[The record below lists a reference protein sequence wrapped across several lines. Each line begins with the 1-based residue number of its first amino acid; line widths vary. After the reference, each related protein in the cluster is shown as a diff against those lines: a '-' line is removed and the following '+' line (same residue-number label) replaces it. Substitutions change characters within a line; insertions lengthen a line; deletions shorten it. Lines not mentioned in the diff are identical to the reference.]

1 MKRAVLLLFA
11 SGCLLPS
18 PQEVSAQN
26 CASSIHGFEAQYCE
40 GIIPTADQDQGIV
53 FQAEQISRSCQD
65 PTSQQRLR
73 ELDTSC
79 IAKFRVATSERDR
92 DDEAIRARYATQ
104 VAALK
109 RDSTYVAARD
119 AYRAARDEAGI
130 AAHEYEER
138 GYPIHSAYGRKA
150 DRTAKDADEALGRL
164 HAVITAHGIEP
175 KYGTV
180 LGLW

>member
-1 MKRAVLLLFA
+1 MKVLLVFLT
-11 SGCLLPS
+11 GCLLPS

-26 CASSIHGFEAQYCE
+26 CAGSIHSFESQYC
-40 GIIPTADQDQGIV
+40 GDIIPTPDQDQGLA
-53 FQAEQISRSCQD
+53 FQADQLGRACQD
-65 PTSQQRLR
+65 PASQDRLR
-73 ELDTSC
+73 ELDRTC
-79 IAKFRVATSERDR
+79 FAKFRVATSERDR
-92 DDEAIRARYATQ
+92 DDEQIRARYASQ
-104 VAALK
+104 VAGLK
-109 RDSTYVAARD
+109 SDAAYVAARD

-130 AAHEYEER
+130 AQHEYAER

-150 DRTAKDADEALGRL
+150 DRTARDADTALGRL